1 VIVVDAAAS
10 KREPGQTSTTD
21 CIKRDYDN
29 TVLVLQGGGALG
41 AYQAGVYEGLAEA
54 GYAPNWVT
62 GVSIGAINA
71 ALIAGN
77 PPELRVERLREFW
90 NLVSSGLVA
99 NAPTML
105 DGMHRVFNHASSAIS
120 TAVGVPGFY
129 RPRMPPAA
137 LMPHGHPD
145 GLSLYDTRLLRDT
158 LERLV
163 DFDLINE
170 CQVRLSVGAV
180 NVRTGNSAYFDNAQI
195 RFGPEHVMASGALP
209 PAFAPVEI
217 DGERYWD
224 GGIVSNTP
232 LWYVIDDSPRLKGL
246 IVQVDLFS
254 ASGDLPLDLDQVIER
269 QKDIAYSS
277 KSRFNT
283 SRLTESQ
290 KLRYALHRVL
300 QILPE
305 ALRAHPDVQAL
316 AAIGHRSH
324 VDILHLVNRPYGY
337 TLASKDN
344 EFSRATV
351 NQLWASGLDDARYAF
366 AHFDSLASSEGTE
379 GIRVFDILPRPAT
392 SAVRMA

>member
-1 VIVVDAAAS
+1 MA
-10 KREPGQTSTTD
+10 D

-29 TVLVLQGGGALG
+29 IVLVLQGGGALG

-54 GYAPNWVT
+54 GYAPGWVT

-77 PPELRVERLREFW
+77 LPELRVKRLREFW
-90 NLVSSGLVA
+90 DLVSSGLIGH
-99 NAPTML
+99 APRVFEE
-105 DGMHRVFNHASSAIS
+105 MHRVFNRASSAIS
-120 TAVGVPGFY
+120 TVVGVPGFY
-129 RPRMPPAA
+129 RPRMLPAA

-145 GLSLYDTRLLRDT
+145 GLSLYDTQLLRGT

-163 DFDLINE
+163 DFDLINGR
-170 CQVRLSVGAV
+170 QVRLSVGAV
-180 NVRTGNSAYFDNAQI
+180 NVRTGNSTYFDNAQT
-195 RFGPEHVMASGALP
+195 RFSPEHVMASGALP

-217 DGERYWD
+217 DGESYWD

-232 LWYVIDDSPRLKGL
+232 LWYVLDDSPRLKGL

-254 ASGDLPLDLDQVIER
+254 ASGELPLDLDQVIER
-269 QKDIAYSS
+269 QKDITYSS

-300 QILPE
+300 EILPD
-305 ALRAHPDVQAL
+305 ALKAHPDVQAL

-324 VDILHLVNRPYGY
+324 VDILHLINRPYGY

-351 NQLWASGLDDARYAF
+351 NQLWASGLEDARYAL
-366 AHFDSLASSEGTE
+366 AHFGSLAASEGSE
-379 GIRVFDILPRPAT
+379 GIRVFDILHRPVA
-392 SAVRMA
+392 SAERMA

>member
-1 VIVVDAAAS
+1 M
-10 KREPGQTSTTD
+10 TD
-21 CIKRDYDN
+21 SSKRDYDN
-29 TVLVLQGGGALG
+29 IVLVLQGGGALG
-41 AYQAGVYEGLAEA
+41 AYQAGAYEGLAEA

-77 PPELRVERLREFW
+77 PPERRVERLREFW
-90 NLVSSGLVA
+90 DLVSSGLIGH
-99 NAPTML
+99 APTVL
-105 DGMHRVFNHASSAIS
+105 EGMHRVFNHASSAIS

-137 LMPHGHPD
+137 LRSDGHPE
-145 GLSLYDTRLLRDT
+145 GLSLYDTRLLRGT

-163 DFDLINE
+163 DFDLINGR
-170 CQVRLSVGAV
+170 QVRLSVGAV
-180 NVRTGNSAYFDNAQI
+180 NVRTGNSTYFDNAQT

-217 DGERYWD
+217 DGEPYWD

-232 LWYVIDDSPRLKGL
+232 LWYVLDDSPRLKGL

-254 ASGDLPLDLDQVIER
+254 ASGELPLNLDQVIER
-269 QKDIAYSS
+269 QKDITYSS

-300 QILPE
+300 QLLPE
-305 ALRAHPDVQAL
+305 ELKAHPDVQAL
-316 AAIGHRSH
+316 AAMGHRSH

-351 NQLWASGLDDARYAF
+351 NQLWESGLEDARHAF
-366 AHFDSLASSEGTE
+366 SHFDSLAASEGTE
-379 GIRVFDILPRPAT
+379 GVRVFDILR
-392 SAVRMA
+392 

>member
-1 VIVVDAAAS
+1 MRPTGS
-10 KREPGQTSTTD
+10 
-21 CIKRDYDN
+21 
-29 TVLVLQGGGALG
+29 
-41 AYQAGVYEGLAEA
+41 QAFD
-54 GYAPNWVT
+54 
-62 GVSIGAINA
+62 SAINA
-71 ALIAGN
+71 ALIAAIL
-77 PPELRVERLREFW
+77 ELRRLREFW
-90 NLVSSGLVA
+90 NLVSSGLIA

-170 CQVRLSVGAV
+170 RQVRLSVGAV
-180 NVRTGNSAYFDNAQI
+180 NVRTGNSAYFDNGQT

-277 KSRFNT
+277 KSRF
-283 SRLTESQ
+283 
-290 KLRYALHRVL
+290 K
-300 QILPE
+300 
-305 ALRAHPDVQAL
+305 RAA
-316 AAIGHRSH
+316 
-324 VDILHLVNRPYGY
+324 
-337 TLASKDN
+337 
-344 EFSRATV
+344 
-351 NQLWASGLDDARYAF
+351 
-366 AHFDSLASSEGTE
+366 
-379 GIRVFDILPRPAT
+379 
-392 SAVRMA
+392 